1 MFLVGEGAYKWAKSK
16 GMDLLES
23 TSEANSWL
31 VTENARTQ
39 WVKYTSLL
47 ANSKKLLELNTDS
60 GSEHDS
66 VQLEAPGYLHVY
78 LLLILFELHFELLLI
93 CSNSFWNLTEL
104 ECFTLLP

>member
-1 MFLVGEGAYKWAKSK
+1 
-16 GMDLLES
+16 
-23 TSEANSWL
+23 
-31 VTENARTQ
+31 VTENAKAQ

-47 ANSKKLLELNTDS
+47 VNSKKLLELNTGS

-78 LLLILFELHFELLLI
+78 LLLILFELHFGLLLI
-93 CSNSFWNLTEL
+93 CSNIFWNLTGL